1 MCRTK
6 IETQPLR
13 IKLIRHLLHAAYW
26 LARPV
31 LGKTKF
37 GQHYEIIM
45 DLRSTMINTNARCRK
60 MDGGTLFIYGFPVME
75 QRTEEQTAIDQAI
88 ENLEQG
94 EMK

>member
-1 MCRTK
+1 
-6 IETQPLR
+6 
-13 IKLIRHLLHAAYW
+13 
-26 LARPV
+26 
-31 LGKTKF
+31 
-37 GQHYEIIM
+37 
-45 DLRSTMINTNARCRK
+45 MINTNARCRK